1 MTKNIPA
8 ALVTESQKDAVSS
21 IILLKLEFES
31 GDVRI
36 HTNMGDITFDSEV
49 YQGVGDLGSFSPV
62 EENSELSSSSINV
75 SLSGVKNSLLSI
87 FLNDDFHGRPATMFF
102 GFKDSSNILI
112 NAFIVF
118 KGFMDTDTIVSGENS
133 TISLKLTNNLALWDR
148 KKLTL
153 NNNEDHQKDNPGDN
167 FFEFVEDLR
176 NRTYTWERGTTER
189 LRGGFGL
196 NAF

>member
-8 ALVTESQKDAVSS
+8 ELVTESQKDAVSS
-21 IILLKLEFES
+21 IILLKLEFDS
-31 GDVRI
+31 GEVRV
-36 HTNMGDITFDSEV
+36 HTNNGDITFDGQV
-49 YQGVGDLGSFSPV
+49 YSGLGDFGSFSPV

-75 SLSGVKNSLLSI
+75 SLSGVKNSLISI

-102 GFKDSSNILI
+102 GFKDSSNVLI

-118 KGFMDTDTIVSGENS
+118 KGFMDTDTIVSGETS

-148 KKLTL
+148 RKLTL
-153 NNNEDHQKDNPGDN
+153 NNNEDHQKDSPGDN

-176 NRTYTWERGTTER
+176 NRTYTWEKGSRETITRGS
-189 LRGGFGL
+189 GL
-196 NAF
+196 NG